1 MLAVDATRD
10 IKLRKFNYPINYRY
24 GLHFQIF
31 RKTSHVVLLILLA
44 GDVAINPGPSFHPP
58 TKNLGQGLNALY
70 LNARSLKAFVP
81 SDQDLSKVC
90 KITLLQHLVYSAT
103 YDVVCIC
110 ETWLNESVLSSELL
124 PGYSIFRR
132 DRVGKIGGGV
142 LVAVK
147 LNLHAT
153 RRLDL
158 ENENIELVVIE
169 LAIENSK
176 TALLYTF
183 YRPPDSGPDVF
194 QHLNLSLQN
203 TSESTCIV
211 LIGDFNLPAI
221 DWSLDQPTPAT
232 NGGQLEESFCDL
244 VGDNFFQQFIKGTT
258 HTGGNML
265 DLLLCNCPEI
275 VKNISTFSPEQLNF
289 PTDHHIIEF
298 QIQQTFCRAKP
309 VSRNVFAFNRGNFDD
324 LRSNLI
330 QEPFQAVFTNNINEC
345 WIQWKNWFFNAVH
358 KFIPTKTVKDTYSAP
373 WIDGEVRLY
382 IRKKY
387 VALKKYR
394 QCRTD
399 HRKRKLR
406 ETKPN
411 NKISSEK
418 KTSLLPR

>member
-1 MLAVDATRD
+1 M
-10 IKLRKFNYPINYRY
+10 
-24 GLHFQIF
+24 
-31 RKTSHVVLLILLA
+31 
-44 GDVAINPGPSFHPP
+44 
-58 TKNLGQGLNALY
+58 
-70 LNARSLKAFVP
+70 
-81 SDQDLSKVC
+81 SKVC

-183 YRPPDSGPDVF
+183 YSPPDSGPDVF

-211 LIGDFNLPAI
+211 LVGDFNLSAI

-232 NGGQLEESFCDL
+232 NG
-244 VGDNFFQQFIKGTT
+244 
-258 HTGGNML
+258 
-265 DLLLCNCPEI
+265 
-275 VKNISTFSPEQLNF
+275 
-289 PTDHHIIEF
+289 
-298 QIQQTFCRAKP
+298 
-309 VSRNVFAFNRGNFDD
+309 
-324 LRSNLI
+324 
-330 QEPFQAVFTNNINEC
+330 
-345 WIQWKNWFFNAVH
+345 
-358 KFIPTKTVKDTYSAP
+358 
-373 WIDGEVRLY
+373 
-382 IRKKY
+382 
-387 VALKKYR
+387 
-394 QCRTD
+394 
-399 HRKRKLR
+399 
-406 ETKPN
+406 
-411 NKISSEK
+411 
-418 KTSLLPR
+418 

>member
-1 MLAVDATRD
+1 MS
-10 IKLRKFNYPINYRY
+10 KL
-24 GLHFQIF
+24 
-31 RKTSHVVLLILLA
+31 
-44 GDVAINPGPSFHPP
+44 
-58 TKNLGQGLNALY
+58 
-70 LNARSLKAFVP
+70 
-81 SDQDLSKVC
+81 C
-90 KITLLQHLVYSAT
+90 KITLLKHLVYSAT

-110 ETWLNESVLSSELL
+110 ETWLNESILSSELL

-203 TSESTCIV
+203 TSESTCIA
-211 LIGDFNLPAI
+211 LIGDFNLPTI

-275 VKNISTFSPEQLNF
+275 VKNISTFSPE
-289 PTDHHIIEF
+289 
-298 QIQQTFCRAKP
+298 
-309 VSRNVFAFNRGNFDD
+309 
-324 LRSNLI
+324 
-330 QEPFQAVFTNNINEC
+330 
-345 WIQWKNWFFNAVH
+345 
-358 KFIPTKTVKDTYSAP
+358 
-373 WIDGEVRLY
+373 
-382 IRKKY
+382 
-387 VALKKYR
+387 
-394 QCRTD
+394 
-399 HRKRKLR
+399 
-406 ETKPN
+406 
-411 NKISSEK
+411 
-418 KTSLLPR
+418 